1 MYNAKVYKIM
11 FGSPSDIIEER
22 NVFFDIVHGWNNL
35 HSEKNKIVLLPLH
48 WSMNSYPL
56 TGKNG
61 QKIINEEVVA
71 KSDLLICVFG
81 SKLGSATD
89 THDSGTVEEID
100 EHLKAGKDVMI
111 YFKKSVNI
119 NLDTFDTNQLEKL
132 KAFKNIMQKKCL
144 FSEFNDYKD
153 FQEQLFGNLQLYIND
168 HWLDNKI
175 EIDEP
180 LLNTQSNNHIKLSD
194 FDLERLRAWTS
205 VDNPDFF
212 QAHFEGGGCIYGLG
226 ATNQYEVKS
235 GKEKVEWD
243 DFFERMQNYG
253 FIDIE
258 KYDKYD
264 YPVYRLKKSAYDY
277 MDSING

>member
-1 MYNAKVYKIM
+1 M